1 MKEET
6 IRKHLRAALEEVVSA
21 EKENL
26 HNFYDKSD
34 ADIADRIKIME
45 PIITSL
51 NLLKAE
57 VGVVEG
63 LDISPA
69 PHGHMVTVGLNASA
83 SRTSL
88 SISTNIGNTK
98 FQVEERHY
106 YSFSAESSEEHHEYS
121 SAEEVMKL
129 VVELVGKHIASNQVL
144 SERKK

>member
-1 MKEET
+1 MTEET

-21 EKENL
+21 EKEHL
-26 HNFYDKSD
+26 HDFYGKSD
-34 ADIADRIKIME
+34 VDIADRIKMME

-51 NLLKAE
+51 NMLRAE
-57 VGVVEG
+57 VGGVEG

-69 PHGHMVTVGLNASA
+69 PHGNMATVGINASA

-98 FQVEERHY
+98 YQVEERHY

-129 VVELVGKHIASNQVL
+129 VVEVVGKHIASNQVL
-144 SERKK
+144 SERRE